1 MNTADF
7 SNDPDFLNDAVR
19 VARGLIE
26 RYGLRAA
33 AIAGERA
40 AEAQTTGGGSVQG
53 DHWRSV
59 AMAIAEL
66 RRTRPTA
73 H

>member
-1 MNTADF
+1 MNT
-7 SNDPDFLNDAVR
+7 PDFAPDAVR

-33 AIAGERA
+33 AIAEERA
-40 AEAQTTGGGSVQG
+40 AEAQSAGGSVQV

>member
-1 MNTADF
+1 MKTPLSAPDALRTAQD
-7 SNDPDFLNDAVR
+7 
-19 VARGLIE
+19 LIA
-26 RYGLRAA
+26 RYGLRAT
-33 AIAGERA
+33 AIAEERA
-40 AEAQTTGGGSVQG
+40 AEAQTAGGPDQV